1 MNNTVCTGP
10 FKDIIPLYVK
20 YKQSQ
25 GYKYEAGS
33 KLLYA
38 MDKYFKD
45 NGCINIEMPEK
56 IVLNFCKRKNDRES
70 NNTIYKRQHIAKEFA
85 LFLKEQGYQN
95 IYVYGYE
102 YLNSHSNFQP
112 YIFTDEEIKKIF
124 KYIDS
129 CDFKDSLK
137 VRDKNFV
144 DNFKTII
151 RLTYC
156 CGLRSSEVRNIKLQD
171 IDFNDGT
178 ILIRESKNNCT
189 RLIPVSNTILDVLK
203 EHNKKFN
210 LSIDDYIFKSSKGKK
225 YDKHLS
231 EKFKEVLEK
240 LNIATETGNSPRF
253 HDLRFTFA
261 VKSLE
266 KMQEENQDIYCTLPI
281 LSVYMGHKNITCTE
295 YYLKYTKS
303 IRDKINNKM
312 IDFNKEVF
320 LEENGEE
327 NE

>member
-1 MNNTVCTGP
+1 MNNIVFTGP

-33 KLLYA
+33 KLLQA
-38 MDKYFKD
+38 MDNYFND
-45 NGCINIEMPEK
+45 SGCKQIEMPEK
-56 IVLNFCKRKNDRES
+56 IVLNFCKRKNNKES
-70 NNTIYKRQHIAKEFA
+70 NNTVYKRQHIAKDFA

-95 IYVYGYE
+95 IYVYAYE
-102 YLNSHSNFQP
+102 YISSKSNFQP
-112 YIFTDEEIKKIF
+112 YIFTDEEIKKIL

-129 CDFKDSLK
+129 HDFKDSLK
-137 VRDKNFV
+137 IRDKNFV

-151 RLTYC
+151 KLTYC

-171 IDFNDGT
+171 IDFNEGT
-178 ILIRESKNNCT
+178 ILIKESKNNCT
-189 RLIPVSNTILDVLK
+189 RLIPVSNTILDMLK
-203 EHNKKFN
+203 EHKKNFG
-210 LSIDDYIFKSSKGKK
+210 LSIDDYIFKSSNGKK

-231 EKFKEVLEK
+231 EKFKGVLKK

-253 HDLRFTFA
+253 HELRFTFA

-266 KMQEENQDIYCTLPI
+266 KMQDENQDIYCTLPI
-281 LSVYMGHKNITCTE
+281 LSIYMGHKNVTCTE
-295 YYLKYTKS
+295 YYLKYTKNV
-303 IRDKINNKM
+303 RDKINSKM
-312 IDFNKEVF
+312 LDFNKEIF
-320 LEENGEE
+320 LEENGEK

>member
-210 LSIDDYIFKSSKGKK
+210 LSIDDYIFKSSK
-225 YDKHLS
+225 
-231 EKFKEVLEK
+231 EVLEK